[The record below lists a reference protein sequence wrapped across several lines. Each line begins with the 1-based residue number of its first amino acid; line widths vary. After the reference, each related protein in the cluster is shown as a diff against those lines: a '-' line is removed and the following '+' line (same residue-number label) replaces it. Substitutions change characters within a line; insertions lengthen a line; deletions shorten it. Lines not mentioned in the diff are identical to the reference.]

1 MRPISLLVLAG
12 SLLAG
17 AELAR
22 AESHEDGV
30 APPKRA
36 AKPADGAPPV
46 RSVQLQETTLDLSDT
61 RDLGAPVCWS
71 APPRLARKRLQALAR
86 AMVEAG
92 IATRPP
98 HTRQEVVELSP
109 QGKRTSLA
117 PDACA
122 VVLKLSLT
130 NRRKGEAELSLAVE
144 DPRNATPLSLSAL
157 IDPDAPD
164 ASSLSAAWRTVWER
178 VAPAPAPPPPVAQ
191 EPEVPF
197 VDEDLIRAQHPPPPL
212 PPPRGPRWVKVFVDA
227 GLLSRSIDGAP
238 GTAVRSSGLLS
249 LGIEGIIHV
258 DRLAG
263 VDGPHRIDLG
273 AGYWRRL
280 ARGTLGDA
288 EIGVDVDRLLVG
300 AEYRYAIGAGLP
312 SVGVLAGFELLRFEV
327 DPSANAISARYG
339 VIRAGLAARH
349 AILDGELGLDALLA
363 GALRLSAGADQG
375 SPGAGFDLGGGLELS
390 TLEGLLRVRGVLRY
404 ARQPA
409 ELGGAE
415 LSDRYFDLN
424 LGVGVAL

>member
-1 MRPISLLVLAG
+1 M
-12 SLLAG
+12 
-17 AELAR
+17 
-22 AESHEDGV
+22 
-30 APPKRA
+30 
-36 AKPADGAPPV
+36 
-46 RSVQLQETTLDLSDT
+46 
-61 RDLGAPVCWS
+61 
-71 APPRLARKRLQALAR
+71 
-86 AMVEAG
+86 
-92 IATRPP
+92 
-98 HTRQEVVELSP
+98 
-109 QGKRTSLA
+109 
-117 PDACA
+117 
-122 VVLKLSLT
+122 
-130 NRRKGEAELSLAVE
+130 
-144 DPRNATPLSLSAL
+144 
-157 IDPDAPD
+157 
-164 ASSLSAAWRTVWER
+164 
-178 VAPAPAPPPPVAQ
+178 
-191 EPEVPF
+191 
-197 VDEDLIRAQHPPPPL
+197 
-212 PPPRGPRWVKVFVDA
+212 KVFVDA